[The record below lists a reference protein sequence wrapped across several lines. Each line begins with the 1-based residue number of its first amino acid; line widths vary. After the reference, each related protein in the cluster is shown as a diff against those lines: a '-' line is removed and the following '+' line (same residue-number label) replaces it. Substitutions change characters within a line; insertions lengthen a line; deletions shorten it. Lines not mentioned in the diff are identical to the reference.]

1 LNLRFVEAFF
11 WVVTLESVTRAADK
25 LHLTQSAV
33 SSRIAALESELGTP
47 LIDRRDRKGF
57 RVTVAGRRFFVY
69 AEQLLNLQREVKAE
83 LGGGAARPVV
93 LRVGAIESV
102 LHSWLMEG
110 VHRLRATHP
119 ALALE
124 LTVETSPV
132 LVDQLARGAL
142 DVALA
147 ALPGAGA
154 GVHTRALQP
163 MPMVFAGHARRHRK
177 RGRWHAAELAAQ
189 ELITFQRG
197 SQPHLA
203 LLDWLN
209 RAGVQP
215 LRVHSLSSISAM
227 AQLVE
232 DGLGIA
238 TLPRAVVER
247 LARRAPLKLLAAEP
261 ALPPLPIHLSWRDD
275 PASPAHP
282 ALVEQLVAPAG
293 AGLRAARRPSRK
305 SMG

>member
-1 LNLRFVEAFF
+1 MNLRFVEAFY

-33 SSRIAALESELGTP
+33 SARIAALETELGTP
-47 LIDRRDRKGF
+47 LVDRRDRKGF

-69 AEQLLNLQREVKAE
+69 AEQLLALQREVKAE

-102 LHSWLMEG
+102 LHSWLMDG
-110 VHRLRATHP
+110 VQRLRGAHP

-142 DVALA
+142 DVTLA
-147 ALPGAGA
+147 ALPAAGA
-154 GVHTRALQP
+154 GVRSRALAP
-163 MPMVFAGHARRHRK
+163 MPMAFAGHARRHRK
-177 RGRWHAAELAAQ
+177 RGRWRAAELVQ
-189 ELITFQRG
+189 HELITFQRG

-203 LLDWLN
+203 LLDWLQ
-209 RAGVQP
+209 RAGVEP
-215 LRVHSLSSISAM
+215 LRLHSLSSISAM

-247 LARRAPLKLLAAEP
+247 LAKRAPLTLLRCEAE
-261 ALPPLPIHLSWRDD
+261 LPSLPIHLSWRDD

-282 ALVEQLVAPAG
+282 ALVEQLVVGAPA
-293 AGLRAARRPSRK
+293 AALRPGRHRK
-305 SMG
+305 LR

>member
-1 LNLRFVEAFF
+1 MPR
-11 WVVTLESVTRAADK
+11 
-25 LHLTQSAV
+25 
-33 SSRIAALESELGTP
+33 
-47 LIDRRDRKGF
+47 
-57 RVTVAGRRFFVY
+57 
-69 AEQLLNLQREVKAE
+69 
-83 LGGGAARPVV
+83 
-93 LRVGAIESV
+93 
-102 LHSWLMEG
+102 
-110 VHRLRATHP
+110 HP

-147 ALPGAGA
+147 ALPAAGA
-154 GVHTRALQP
+154 GVRTRALAP
-163 MPMVFAGHARRHRK
+163 MAMAFAGHAKRHGK
-177 RGRWHAAELAAQ
+177 RGRWRAAELAAQ

-209 RAGVQP
+209 RAGVLP

-247 LARRAPLKLLAAEP
+247 LAKRAPLKLLPSEGDAA
-261 ALPPLPIHLSWRDD
+261 AVADPP
-275 PASPAHP
+275 
-282 ALVEQLVAPAG
+282 VVA
-293 AGLRAARRPSRK
+293 
-305 SMG
+305 

>member
-1 LNLRFVEAFF
+1 LNLRFVEAYY

-33 SSRIAALESELGTP
+33 SGRIAALESELGTL

-57 RVTVAGRRFFVY
+57 RVTVAGQRFFVY
-69 AEQLLNLQREVKAE
+69 AEQLLALQREVKAE
-83 LGGGAARPVV
+83 LGAAAARPVV

-102 LHSWLMEG
+102 LHSWLMAG
-110 VHRLRATHP
+110 VHALRAAHP
-119 ALALE
+119 TLALE

-147 ALPGAGA
+147 ALPAA
-154 GVHTRALQP
+154 GVGVRTRALPP
-163 MPMVFAGHARRHRK
+163 MAMAFAGHAQRHRK
-177 RGRWHAAELAAQ
+177 RGRWRAADLAAA

-203 LLDWLN
+203 LLDLLH
-209 RAGVQP
+209 RAGVEP

-247 LARRAPLKLLAAEP
+247 LAKRAPLKLLACDDE
-261 ALPPLPIHLSWRDD
+261 LPPLPIHLSWRDD

-282 ALVEQLVAPAG
+282 SLVERLVAPAG
-293 AGLRAARRPSRK
+293 AARVAHRK
-305 SMG
+305 KR

>member
-1 LNLRFVEAFF
+1 MNLRFVEAFY

-33 SSRIAALESELGTP
+33 SARIAALEAELGTP
-47 LIDRRDRKGF
+47 LVDRRDRKGF

-69 AEQLLNLQREVKAE
+69 AEQLLALQREVKAE

-110 VHRLRATHP
+110 VQRLRRAHP

-147 ALPGAGA
+147 ALPAAGA
-154 GVHTRALQP
+154 GVRTRSLAA
-163 MPMVFAGHARRHRK
+163 MPMVFTGHVQQHRR
-177 RGRWHAAELAAQ
+177 RGRWSAAELAAH

-209 RAGVQP
+209 RAGVPP
-215 LRVHSLSSISAM
+215 LRLHSVSSISAM

-232 DGLGIA
+232 AGLGIA
-238 TLPRAVVER
+238 TLPLAVVQR
-247 LARRAPLKLLAAEP
+247 LGKRAPLKVLASEP
-261 ALPPLPIHLSWRDD
+261 ALPPLPVHLSWRDD

-282 ALVEQLVAPAG
+282 ALVEQLVAAAPLPAP
-293 AGLRAARRPSRK
+293 RRSVHRK
-305 SMG
+305 KR

>member
-1 LNLRFVEAFF
+1 VNLRFVEAFY

-33 SSRIAALESELGTP
+33 SARVAALEAELGTA
-47 LIDRRDRKGF
+47 LVDRRDRKGF

-69 AEQLLNLQREVKAE
+69 AEQMLNLQREVKAE

-110 VHRLRATHP
+110 VHRLRAAHP

-147 ALPGAGA
+147 ALPAAGA
-154 GVHTRALQP
+154 GVRTRALQP
-163 MPMVFAGHARRHRK
+163 MPMAFAGHTARHRK
-177 RGRWHAAELAAQ
+177 RGRWRAADLARH

-209 RAGVQP
+209 RAGVAP
-215 LRVHSLSSISAM
+215 RVHSLSSISAM

-238 TLPRAVVER
+238 TLPCAVVER
-247 LARRAPLKLLAAEP
+247 LARRAPLKLLGSEVE
-261 ALPPLPIHLSWRDD
+261 LPPLPIHLSWRDD
-275 PASPAHP
+275 PALPAHP
-282 ALVEQLVAPAG
+282 MLVEQLVG
-293 AGLRAARRPSRK
+293 ATPAARSRARAMEGHRRK
-305 SMG
+305 R

>member
-1 LNLRFVEAFF
+1 VNLRFVEAFY

-33 SSRIAALESELGTP
+33 SSRIAALESELGTL

-57 RVTVAGRRFFVY
+57 RVTVAGQRFFAY
-69 AEQLLNLQREVKAE
+69 AEQLLALQRELKAE
-83 LGGGAARPVV
+83 LGGAAAPRPVV

-102 LHSWLMEG
+102 LHSWLLDG
-110 VHRLRATHP
+110 VRALRGAHP
-119 ALALE
+119 TLALE

-147 ALPGAGA
+147 ALPAAGA
-154 GVHTRALQP
+154 GVRTRALLP
-163 MPMVFAGHARRHRK
+163 MPMAFAGHAQQHRK
-177 RGRWHAAELAAQ
+177 RGRWRAVDIAAH

-203 LLDWLN
+203 LLDALK
-209 RAGVQP
+209 RAGHEP

-238 TLPRAVVER
+238 TLPHAVVQR
-247 LARRAPLKLLAAEP
+247 LARHAPLKVLACELE
-261 ALPPLPIHLSWRDD
+261 LPPLPIHLSWRDD
-275 PASPAHP
+275 PASLAHRS
-282 ALVEQLVAPAG
+282 LVEQLVGPAG
-293 AGLRAARRPSRK
+293 VHRK
-305 SMG
+305 KR

>member
-1 LNLRFVEAFF
+1 VNLRFVEAFY
-11 WVVTLESVTRAADK
+11 WVVTLESMTRAADK

-33 SSRIAALESELGTP
+33 SSRIAALESELGTL

-57 RVTVAGRRFFVY
+57 RVTVAGQRFFVY
-69 AEQLLNLQREVKAE
+69 AEQLLALQREVKSE
-83 LGGGAARPVV
+83 LGAAAARPVV

-102 LHSWLMEG
+102 LHSWLMDG
-110 VHRLRATHP
+110 VRGLRAAHP

-124 LTVETSPV
+124 LTVETSPI
-132 LVDQLARGAL
+132 LVNQLARGAL

-147 ALPGAGA
+147 ALPAAGA
-154 GVHTRALQP
+154 GVRTRALP
-163 MPMVFAGHARRHRK
+163 AMAMAFAGHATTHGRRR
-177 RGRWHAAELAAQ
+177 RWRAADLAAQ

-203 LLDWLN
+203 LLDLLQ
-209 RAGVQP
+209 RAGVEP

-238 TLPRAVVER
+238 TLPRAVIER
-247 LARRAPLKLLAAEP
+247 LAKRAPLKLLACETE
-261 ALPPLPIHLSWRDD
+261 LPPLPIHLSWRDD

-282 ALVEQLVAPAG
+282 TLVERLVAPAFPH
-293 AGLRAARRPSRK
+293 RRVHRK
-305 SMG
+305 NR